1 MQTETN
7 RREFFKLAAGAGA
20 ALALASAKN
29 SMVFGEEPLDTNT
42 HAGENEIV
50 MVNLPYKETGLEP
63 WISGKTVNLHYF
75 KHHRGYYTML
85 LNYIHTHPAYQ
96 KQTVEELIKGNKQ
109 GSVLLDE
116 DIFDISV
123 LLYNHNWYWPS
134 LSPTGGG
141 VPIGQIGSMIK
152 NAYGSY
158 DAFRTIFIDESMKLG
173 VGWVWVVRD
182 GKTVKVYRSEYH
194 DTPLLK
200 GYEPLLAI
208 DVWEHAYYLDY
219 LNDRQKYVEA
229 VLDHLINWEQANTKL
244 NTGIHF

>member
-158 DAFRTIFIDESMKLG
+158 DAFRTLFIDESMKLG

>member
-1 MQTETN
+1 MENETS
-7 RREFFKLAAGAGA
+7 RREFFRLAAGAGA

-29 SMVFGEEPLDTNT
+29 SMAFGEGSHDTNT
-42 HAGENEIV
+42 DIGENEIV
-50 MVNLPYKETGLEP
+50 MVNLPYKKTGLEP
-63 WISGKTVNLHYF
+63 WISDKTVNLHYF

-85 LNYIHTHPAYQ
+85 RDYIHTHPAYQ
-96 KQTVEELIKGNKQ
+96 KQTVEELIRGNQ
-109 GSVLLDE
+109 GSILLDE
-116 DIFDISV
+116 DIFNISV

-141 VPIGQIGSMIK
+141 VPTGQIGSMIK

-158 DAFRTIFIDESMKLG
+158 DVFRTVFIDESMKLG
-173 VGWVWVVRD
+173 VGWVWVVQD
-182 GKTVKVYRSEYH
+182 GEAVKVYRSEYH

-229 VLDHLINWEQANTKL
+229 VLDHLLNWTQAEKNL
-244 NTGIHF
+244 NAAASGK